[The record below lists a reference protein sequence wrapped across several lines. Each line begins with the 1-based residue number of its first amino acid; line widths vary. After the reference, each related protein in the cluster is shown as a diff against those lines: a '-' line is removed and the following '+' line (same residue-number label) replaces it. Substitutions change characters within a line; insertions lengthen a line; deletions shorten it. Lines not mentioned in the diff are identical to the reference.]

1 MILAIVEVVK
11 SLKNVMDKNKLQTLL
26 ECKVF
31 LEIKYIFMYCLTI
44 NQFKK
49 EIENKNRL
57 EAIEYAIA
65 NLANAEDI
73 LLNAK
78 ACKDTDSLQ
87 EYINF
92 LK

>member
-1 MILAIVEVVK
+1 MY
-11 SLKNVMDKNKLQTLL
+11 SLD
-26 ECKVF
+26 
-31 LEIKYIFMYCLTI
+31 I

-49 EIENKNRL
+49 DIEHKNSL
-57 EAIEYAIA
+57 EAVEYAIA
-65 NLANAEDI
+65 VLANAEDI

-78 ACKDTDSLQ
+78 ACKDTDILE